1 MKKELIEKSKTI
13 NFLEKQINDKNLIIS
28 SLKSKIEKLGE
39 NSSKH
44 CERIHL
50 EKNILLQ
57 SDLADSMK
65 IIKEKD
71 DLIKENSQKFD
82 EILEEYRKKI
92 NGFISMN
99 NNLLQRLKDLDSN
112 YKILKTSNDLA
123 NYEITKK
130 NEEIRN
136 LNVKLDSCRSDL
148 KTNQENSLILF
159 T

>member
-1 MKKELIEKSKTI
+1 LKKELIEKTKTI

-39 NSSKH
+39 NSSKN
-44 CERIHL
+44 CERIYL
-50 EKNILLQ
+50 EKNIILQ
-57 SDLADSMK
+57 SDLAHSMK

-71 DLIKENSQKFD
+71 DILKENSEKFE

-99 NNLLQRLKDLDSN
+99 NNLLQRLRDLDSN
-112 YKILKTSNDLA
+112 YKIHKTSNDLA

-136 LNVKLDSCRSDL
+136 LNVELDSCRLEL
-148 KTNQENSLILF
+148 KTNQENSLIFF

>member
-39 NSSKH
+39 NSSKN
-44 CERIHL
+44 CERIYL
-50 EKNILLQ
+50 EKNIILQ
-57 SDLADSMK
+57 SDLAHSMK

-71 DLIKENSQKFD
+71 DILKENSEKFE

-99 NNLLQRLKDLDSN
+99 NNLLQRLRDLDSN
-112 YKILKTSNDLA
+112 YKIHKTSNDLA

-136 LNVKLDSCRSDL
+136 LNVELDSCRLEL
-148 KTNQENSLILF
+148 KTNQENSLIFF